1 MLLNDFFSDS
11 MWNDGVSR
19 FSNNDDNDDDD
30 VDDNDDENDFD
41 FKNTKPQFSPEF

>member
-1 MLLNDFFSDS
+1 